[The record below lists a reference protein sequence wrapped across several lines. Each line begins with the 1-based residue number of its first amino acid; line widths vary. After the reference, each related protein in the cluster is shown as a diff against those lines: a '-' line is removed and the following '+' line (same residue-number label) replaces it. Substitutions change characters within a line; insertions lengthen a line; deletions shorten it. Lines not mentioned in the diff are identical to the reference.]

1 MRVGYLTD
9 RGNRRTKNEDSAMIM
24 PDKRFFMLADGVGGN
39 KAGEIASKT
48 ALDALRDYILD
59 NDIPEAYGKDEMF
72 LYFEDA
78 VNYVNEVVSELS
90 REVPEY
96 EGMATTLVFLYIGK
110 ESIYISNIGD
120 SRVYLINEGQIYQIT
135 EDHTYVND
143 LIKMGV
149 LTAEEARS
157 HSKKNVITRA
167 IGEDAY
173 SGPDCFSIKYVK
185 DDKILMCTDGLYSE
199 LRNEE
204 LLNEMMSASNMD
216 ACARALVNKAKVHG
230 GNDNISV
237 ICIDNM
243 EEYDGQ

>member
-9 RGNRRTKNEDSAMIM
+9 RGNRRPKNEDSAMIM
-24 PDKRFFMLADGVGGN
+24 PKKRFFMLADGVGGN

-48 ALDALRDYILD
+48 ALDALKDYILD
-59 NDIPEAYGKDEMF
+59 NDIHENSGKDEMF

-78 VNYVNEVVSELS
+78 VNYVNEVVCELS

-96 EGMATTLVFLYIGK
+96 EGMATTLVFLYVGK
-110 ESIYISNIGD
+110 EYIYISNIGD
-120 SRVYLINEGQIYQIT
+120 SRVYLVQDNQIYQIT

-149 LTAEEARS
+149 LTAEEARF

-173 SGPDCFSIKYVK
+173 SGPDCYSIQYDN

-204 LLNEMMSASNMD
+204 LLSEMMNAPDMET
-216 ACARALVNKAKVHG
+216 CARILVDKAKVHG

-237 ICIDNM
+237 ICIDKM
-243 EEYDGQ
+243 EEYDEQ